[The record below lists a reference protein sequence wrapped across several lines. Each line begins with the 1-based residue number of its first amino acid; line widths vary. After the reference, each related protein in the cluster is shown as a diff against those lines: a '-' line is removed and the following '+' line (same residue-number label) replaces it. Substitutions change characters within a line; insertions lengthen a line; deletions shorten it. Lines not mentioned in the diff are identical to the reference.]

1 MLFKIVKKSNGYSVH
16 GHDINL
22 HGLPT
27 LEDCVEIIKI
37 RKHPIFMREFSI
49 RQNHYVFL
57 ITTFE

>member
-1 MLFKIVKKSNGYSVH
+1 MLFKIVKKSDGYSVH
-16 GHDINL
+16 GHDIKL

-57 ITTFE
+57 ITPFE